1 MARLTLFFVLA
12 ALLAYCAG
20 LAAAAS
26 YSNPVLVPNSPDPGV
41 VHYNGRYYAVT
52 TTNGAGELFPIHV
65 SSDLVNW
72 KHIGYVFPA
81 KSHTKPH
88 WAVSD
93 FWAPELHIVK
103 GVIRVYFVARDTT
116 GLLCVGVATSTSSS
130 PLGPYKDLGHPLV
143 RNETIG
149 SIDPTLYQHEVQ
161 SVDADGR
168 VTSRTELLLYWKS
181 DGNAIGK
188 PTIIWVQPLTDDGLA
203 LAPHT
208 QQKELLRNDL
218 HWEGI
223 CIEGPWVVKRAGWY
237 YLFYSGNMYD
247 SHGPDGT
254 CLYSVGVARSASPT
268 GPFVK
273 RGDPILHASLPNRFT
288 GPGHCSVVPF
298 RTASGEESWYMV
310 YHAWSVGAIA
320 GGNPRHMLTDKVEWA
335 HGWPSVYKGYPSY
348 TEQPTP

>member
-1 MARLTLFFVLA
+1 M
-12 ALLAYCAG
+12 
-20 LAAAAS
+20 
-26 YSNPVLVPNSPDPGV
+26 
-41 VHYNGRYYAVT
+41 
-52 TTNGAGELFPIHV
+52 
-65 SSDLVNW
+65 
-72 KHIGYVFPA
+72 
-81 KSHTKPH
+81 
-88 WAVSD
+88 SD

-130 PLGPYKDLGHPLV
+130 PLGPYKYSSPRAACAVCAMTLAVCVRCADTRVCVCVCGRRRDLGHPLV

-223 CIEGPWVVKRAGWY
+223 CMHVPPLFVLRSSLFFRSSFFGGEVVRFSFFA
-237 YLFYSGNMYD
+237 L
-247 SHGPDGT
+247 
-254 CLYSVGVARSASPT
+254 RSW
-268 GPFVK
+268 
-273 RGDPILHASLPNRFT
+273 
-288 GPGHCSVVPF
+288 C
-298 RTASGEESWYMV
+298 
-310 YHAWSVGAIA
+310 
-320 GGNPRHMLTDKVEWA
+320 
-335 HGWPSVYKGYPSY
+335 
-348 TEQPTP
+348 